1 MVNHIYI
8 FNMNIDTTILLE
20 EYNKV
25 ADHAANYSDS
35 RKDAFFNN
43 WKIIRHTFPY
53 ASYIIEKLGFSE
65 YDVRPRYYILNKKT
79 TLKMH
84 RDNGTLCSVNFILSN
99 DPAPVNIEGVNYHYK
114 QALLNTQANHGITES
129 SQYDRILFKLSIMD
143 CDFKSAKD
151 IISSNLPKLA

>member
-1 MVNHIYI
+1 MVDHIFKFDI
-8 FNMNIDTTILLE
+8 DIDTTILLE

-25 ADHAANYSDS
+25 LDHAANYSES

-53 ASYIIEKLGFSE
+53 ASYIIDKLGFSE

-99 DPAPVNIEGVNYHYK
+99 DPAPINIEGVNYYYK
-114 QALLNTQANHGITES
+114 QALLNTQANHGITEVS
-129 SQYDRILFKLSIMD
+129 HEDRILFKLSIMD
-143 CDFKSAKD
+143 CDFITAKN
-151 IISSNLPKLA
+151 IISSNLPILE